1 MGYAEGI
8 TEMGDLVDSF
18 VAQTRTSTRTD
29 SQVGHICSYM
39 CTFWLTLRRRVSFV
53 KFAILSTD
61 RFFLKFDICM

>member
-39 CTFWLTLRRRVSFV
+39 FTFWLSVSS
-53 KFAILSTD
+53 L
-61 RFFLKFDICM
+61 LDIVSAPPRLLC